1 MVPSVLKDG
10 YTGNTAT
17 VTEYGQLVVAPIA
30 YSSVVQAELAVIN
43 TAYNLLVPTQGQQIV
58 ITDII
63 LTANRAIGANDAT
76 IDLYLADSPTALVF
90 TPADAVLSLELEKN
104 GKLALTGLNL
114 ITRAG
119 AWINAKTND
128 NTVFVT
134 LMYYRVPVK

>member
-1 MVPSVLKDG
+1 MVPTVIKDG

-17 VTEYGQLVVAPIA
+17 VTEFGQLVVAPVD
-30 YSSVVQAELAVIN
+30 YSGVVQATLGTIN
-43 TAYNLLVPTQGQQIV
+43 TAVNLLEPSQGQQIV

-63 LTANRAIGANDAT
+63 LTANREVGVNDAT
-76 IDLYLADSPTALVF
+76 VDLYLADSPTALVF

-104 GKLALTGLNL
+104 GKLALNGLNL

-128 NTVFVT
+128 ATIFVT
-134 LMYYRVPVK
+134 IMFYRVPVR

>member
-1 MVPSVLKDG
+1 MVPTVIKDG

-17 VTEYGQLVVAPIA
+17 VTEFGQLVVAPVA

-43 TAYNLLVPTQGQQIV
+43 TAYNLLEPSQGQQIV

-63 LTANRAIGANDAT
+63 LTANRLVGANDAT
-76 IDLYLADSPTALVF
+76 VDLYLADAPDALVF

-119 AWINAKTND
+119 TWINAKTND

-134 LMYYRVPVK
+134 IMFYRVPVQ

>member
-1 MVPSVLKDG
+1 MIPSKLIDPVSG
-10 YTGNTAT
+10 MAAT
-17 VTEYGQLVVAPIA
+17 VTDFGQLVVAPID
-30 YSSVVQAELAVIN
+30 YSSVVQGELDTIN
-43 TAYNLLVPTQGQQIV
+43 TAVNLLTPTQGQQIV

-63 LTANRAIGANDAT
+63 LTANRSIGTNDAT
-76 IDLYLADSPTALVF
+76 VDLYLADGPDELVF

-104 GKLALTGLNL
+104 GKLTLTGLNL
-114 ITRAG
+114 ITRPG